1 MQAQTRVGLGL
12 HLRFKCIR
20 KAWDEYLERKFA
32 GEFVISGDI
41 NRRKEKDKGRI
52 SVARQ
57 GMELPKIDG
66 NYP

>member
-1 MQAQTRVGLGL
+1 M
-12 HLRFKCIR
+12 HP

-57 GMELPKIDG
+57 GMEVAKIDG

>member
-1 MQAQTRVGLGL
+1 VQAQTRVGLGL
-12 HLRFKCIR
+12 HLRFMHP

-57 GMELPKIDG
+57 GMEVAKIDG